1 MKLGREHL
9 SKIVRLDVFAV
20 LEIPDGVFKE
30 GDILVLFNNT
40 DQATTIQS
48 RVKNSYHS
56 SRGAKTMI
64 EFPQRSLVNVI
75 FVSDDTVV
83 FTVGV

>member
-9 SKIVRLDVFAV
+9 SKIVRLDVVAV

-40 DQATTIQS
+40 DQATMIES
-48 RVKNSYHS
+48 KVKNSYHS
-56 SRGAKTMI
+56 GRGEKTKI
-64 EFPQRSLVNVI
+64 DFPRKSLLNVL
-75 FVSDDTVV
+75 FVADDTVV
-83 FTVGV
+83 FTAGV

>member
-9 SKIVRLDVFAV
+9 GKIVRLDKELM
-20 LEIPDGVFKE
+20 LELPEGVFKE
-30 GDILVLFNNT
+30 GDIIVLFNNT

-56 SRGAKTMI
+56 SRGEKTMI
-64 EFPQRSLVNVI
+64 EFPRRSLVNVV

-83 FTVGV
+83 FTVGL